1 MSSKLPPLLPV
12 HQLPFEPLSPHSGK
26 SLRHLNVNKSPISGN
41 KLRCQKKAKKPTFAK
56 KVLIENITQ

>member
-41 KLRCQKKAKKPTFAK
+41 KWRWPKKAKKQPLPK
-56 KVLIENITQ
+56 KCE